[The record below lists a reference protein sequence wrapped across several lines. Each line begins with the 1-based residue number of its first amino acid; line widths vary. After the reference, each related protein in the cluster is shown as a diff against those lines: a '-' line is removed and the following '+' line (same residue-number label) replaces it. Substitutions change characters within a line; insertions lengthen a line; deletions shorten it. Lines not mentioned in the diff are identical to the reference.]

1 MRKSYQGFT
10 LIELLVVVAI
20 IGILAAVGVVAYNGY
35 TESAKA
41 NATKSNH
48 TTIVRFIKT
57 NLMKC
62 SLGQELIVNK
72 LVSNKV
78 TAQPDLCPTI
88 SNITSGNNIRKVFT
102 AFVYHFKAAGWKNP
116 HKPEASTS
124 VGDCNVDLRKVFQN
138 GVWVDKKIKYGQVTG
153 GNLGLTC
160 IYGSINHF
168 GTNKAAILVGTKVS
182 QKGTGLV
189 LAEAIAAN

>member
-1 MRKSYQGFT
+1 MRDRNHQGFT

-20 IGILAAVGVVAYNGY
+20 IGILAAVGVVTYNGY
-35 TESAKA
+35 TYSAKV

-48 TTIVRFIKT
+48 TTIVIFIKT

-62 SLGQELIVNK
+62 SLGQELILNE
-72 LVSNKV
+72 LISNKV

-88 SNITSGNNIRKVFT
+88 SNITSGNNIGKVFR

-116 HKPEASTS
+116 HYPDHSTS
-124 VGDCNVDLRKVFQN
+124 VSDCNVDLRKVFQN
-138 GVWVDKKIKYGQVTG
+138 GVWVDKKIKYGQVTS

-160 IYGSINHF
+160 IWEIGRASCRER
-168 GTNKAAILVGTKVS
+168 V
-182 QKGTGLV
+182 
-189 LAEAIAAN
+189 

>member
-1 MRKSYQGFT
+1 MKRSGFT

-35 TESAKA
+35 TYSAKV

-62 SLGQELIVNK
+62 SLGQELILNE

-88 SNITSGNNIRKVFT
+88 SNITSGNNIRKVFK
-102 AFVYHFKAAGWKNP
+102 AFVYHFKAANWKNP
-116 HKPEASTS
+116 HYPEASTRVS
-124 VGDCNVDLRKVFQN
+124 DCNVDLRKVFQN
-138 GVWVDKKIKYGQVTG
+138 GVWVDKKIKYGQVTS

>member
-1 MRKSYQGFT
+1 MKGKAFT
-10 LIELLVVVAI
+10 LMELMIVIVI
-20 IGILAAVGVVAYNGY
+20 IGILSAVGMVMFGGQAEKAKIAVA
-35 TESAKA
+35 
-41 NATKSNH
+41 KSNH
-48 TTIVRFIKT
+48 KSVVKFIT
-57 NLMKC
+57 YEIMKC
-62 SLGQELIVNK
+62 SLGEELILNK

-88 SNITSGNNIRKVFT
+88 SNITSGNNIRKVST

-138 GVWVDKKIKYGQVTG
+138 GVWVDKKIKYGQVTS

-160 IYGSINHF
+160 IYGSIHHF

-189 LAEAIAAN
+189 LAEAIAVN

>member
-1 MRKSYQGFT
+1 MKQKAFT
-10 LIELLVVVAI
+10 LMELMIVIVI
-20 IGILAAVGVVAYNGY
+20 IGILSTVGMVLFGGQA
-35 TESAKA
+35 EKAKA
-41 NATKSNH
+41 AATKANH

-88 SNITSGNNIRKVFT
+88 SNITSGNNIRKVST

-138 GVWVDKKIKYGQVTG
+138 GVWVDKKIKYGQVTS

-160 IYGSINHF
+160 IYGSIHHF

>member
-1 MRKSYQGFT
+1 MKQRAFT
-10 LIELLVVVAI
+10 LMELMIVIVI
-20 IGILAAVGVVAYNGY
+20 IGILSAVGMVMFGGQ
-35 TESAKA
+35 TEKAKA
-41 NATKSNH
+41 AATKANH
-48 TTIVRFIKT
+48 TTIVRFIKI

-62 SLGQELIVNK
+62 SLGQELILNE

-88 SNITSGNNIRKVFT
+88 SNITSGNNIRKVST

-160 IYGSINHF
+160 IYGSIHHF

-189 LAEAIAAN
+189 LAEAIAVN

>member
-1 MRKSYQGFT
+1 MNFNNNKAFT

-35 TESAKA
+35 TYSAKV

-62 SLGQELIVNK
+62 SLGQELILNE

-88 SNITSGNNIRKVFT
+88 SNITSGNNIRKVFK

-116 HKPEASTS
+116 HYPDHSTS
-124 VGDCNVDLRKVFQN
+124 VSDCGVDLRKVDHN
-138 GVWVDKKIKYGQVTG
+138 GVFKYGEVTN
-153 GNLGLTC
+153 GNLGATC
-160 IYGSINHF
+160 IYGHINHF
-168 GTNKAAILVGTKVS
+168 GTNKAAIFVGTKVS

>member
-1 MRKSYQGFT
+1 MNRKAFT

-35 TESAKA
+35 TYSAKV

-62 SLGQELIVNK
+62 SLGQELILNK

-102 AFVYHFKAAGWKNP
+102 AFVSHFKAAGWKNP

-124 VGDCNVDLRKVFQN
+124 VADCSVDLRKVFQN

-160 IYGSINHF
+160 IYGNIRHF